1 MNEIVKNEY
10 TEIQK
15 YFDNYYKE
23 QLEVYEEKKY
33 FDNYLLTELTDEP
46 IYWLISF
53 LALLVTAIL
62 AEKNKSS
69 DLSVFFDFIFF
80 VALGIIIILTIL
92 ICFKAIFYNW
102 GFEKS
107 KKRFFKHFYKS
118 KNIKRVTTDLG
129 VDKSDLLFDENY
141 IIMGLNIKDEKQLNK
156 IERELKN
163 GKQLSRTQ
171 VR

>member
-1 MNEIVKNEY
+1 MNEIIKNDY

-15 YFDNYYKE
+15 YFDDYYKE

-46 IYWLISF
+46 IYWLSSF

-69 DLSVFFDFIFF
+69 DFSTFLNFIFF
-80 VALGIIIILTIL
+80 VVLGIIIILTIL

-102 GFEKS
+102 EFEKS

-118 KNIKRVTTDLG
+118 KNIKKVTTDLG
-129 VDKSDLLFDENY
+129 VNKKDLTFDEDN
-141 IIMGLNIKDEKQLNK
+141 IIIGLNIKDEKRLSK

-163 GKQLSRTQ
+163 GK
-171 VR
+171 

>member
-1 MNEIVKNEY
+1 M
-10 TEIQK
+10 
-15 YFDNYYKE
+15 
-23 QLEVYEEKKY
+23 EVYEEKKY

-46 IYWLISF
+46 IYWLFSF

-129 VDKSDLLFDENY
+129 VNKSDLLFDENY

-156 IERELKN
+156 LERELKN
-163 GKQLSRTQ
+163 GK
-171 VR
+171 

>member
-10 TEIQK
+10 TEIKK
-15 YFDNYYKE
+15 YFDDYYEE
-23 QLEVYEEKKY
+23 QLEIYERKKY
-33 FDNYLLTELTDEP
+33 YDNYLLTELTDEP
-46 IYWLISF
+46 IYWLSSF

-69 DLSVFFDFIFF
+69 DFSTFLNFIFF
-80 VALGIIIILTIL
+80 VVLGIIIILTIL

-102 GFEKS
+102 EFEKS

-118 KNIKRVTTDLG
+118 KNIKKVTTDLG
-129 VDKSDLLFDENY
+129 VNKKDLTFDEDN
-141 IIMGLNIKDEKQLNK
+141 IIIGLNIKDEKRLSK

-163 GKQLSRTQ
+163 GK
-171 VR
+171 

>member
-15 YFDNYYKE
+15 YFDDYYKE
-23 QLEVYEEKKY
+23 QLKVYEEKKY

-69 DLSVFFDFIFF
+69 NLSGFFNFIFF
-80 VALGIIIILTIL
+80 VVLGIIIILTIL

-102 GFEKS
+102 EFEKS

-129 VDKSDLLFDENY
+129 VNKKDLTFDEDN
-141 IIMGLNIKDEKQLNK
+141 IIISLNIKDEKRLSK
-156 IERELKN
+156 IERVLKN
-163 GKQLSRTQ
+163 GK
-171 VR
+171 

>member
-23 QLEVYEEKKY
+23 QLEVYEREKY
-33 FDNYLLTELTDEP
+33 NDNYLLTELTDEP

-53 LALLVTAIL
+53 LVLLVTAIL

-69 DLSVFFDFIFF
+69 DLSVFFNFIFF
-80 VALGIIIILTIL
+80 VAVGIIIILTIL
-92 ICFKAIFYNW
+92 IFFKAIFYNW

-118 KNIKRVTTDLG
+118 KNIKKVTTDLG
-129 VDKSDLLFDENY
+129 VNKKDLTFDEDN
-141 IIMGLNIKDEKQLNK
+141 IIIGLNIKDEKRLSK

-163 GKQLSRTQ
+163 GK
-171 VR
+171 

>member
-15 YFDNYYKE
+15 YFDDYYKE

-92 ICFKAIFYNW
+92 ICFKAIFY
-102 GFEKS
+102 
-107 KKRFFKHFYKS
+107 
-118 KNIKRVTTDLG
+118 IL
-129 VDKSDLLFDENY
+129 
-141 IIMGLNIKDEKQLNK
+141 
-156 IERELKN
+156 
-163 GKQLSRTQ
+163 
-171 VR
+171 

>member
-1 MNEIVKNEY
+1 MNEIVKNEN
-10 TEIQK
+10 TEIKK
-15 YFDNYYKE
+15 YFDDYYKE
-23 QLEVYEEKKY
+23 QLEVYEGEKY
-33 FDNYLLTELTDEP
+33 NDNYLLTELTDEP
-46 IYWLISF
+46 IYWLVSF

-69 DLSVFFDFIFF
+69 NLSGFFNFIFF
-80 VALGIIIILTIL
+80 VVLGIIIILTIL

-102 GFEKS
+102 EFEKS

-129 VDKSDLLFDENY
+129 VNKKDLTFDKDN
-141 IIMGLNIKDEKQLNK
+141 IIIGLNIKDEKRLSK

-163 GKQLSRTQ
+163 GK
-171 VR
+171 

>member
-10 TEIQK
+10 TEIKK
-15 YFDNYYKE
+15 YFDDYYKE

-46 IYWLISF
+46 IYWLVSF

-69 DLSVFFDFIFF
+69 DLSGFFNFIFF
-80 VALGIIIILTIL
+80 VTLGIIIILTIL

-102 GFEKS
+102 EFKKS

-118 KNIKRVTTDLG
+118 KNIKRVTTDLR
-129 VDKSDLLFDENY
+129 VNKKDLTFDKDN
-141 IIMGLNIKDEKQLNK
+141 IIIGLNIKDEKRLSK

-163 GKQLSRTQ
+163 GK
-171 VR
+171 

>member
-15 YFDNYYKE
+15 YFNVYYKE

-46 IYWLISF
+46 IYWLSSF

-62 AEKNKSS
+62 AEKNKPSNSS
-69 DLSVFFDFIFF
+69 DFFNFIFF
-80 VALGIIIILTIL
+80 VVLGIIIILTIL

-102 GFEKS
+102 EFEKS

-129 VDKSDLLFDENY
+129 VNKKDLTFDEDN
-141 IIMGLNIKDEKQLNK
+141 IIIGLNIKDEKRLSK

-163 GKQLSRTQ
+163 G
-171 VR
+171 

>member
-15 YFDNYYKE
+15 YFNVYYKE

-46 IYWLISF
+46 IYWLSSF

-69 DLSVFFDFIFF
+69 NLSDFFNFIFF
-80 VALGIIIILTIL
+80 VVLGIIIILTIL

-102 GFEKS
+102 EFEKS

-129 VDKSDLLFDENY
+129 VNKKDLTFDEDN
-141 IIMGLNIKDEKQLNK
+141 IIIGLNIKDEKRLSK

-163 GKQLSRTQ
+163 G
-171 VR
+171 

>member
-10 TEIQK
+10 TEIEK
-15 YFDNYYKE
+15 YFDDYYKE

-46 IYWLISF
+46 IYWLSSF

-62 AEKNKSS
+62 AKKNKSS
-69 DLSVFFDFIFF
+69 DFSTFLNFIFF
-80 VALGIIIILTIL
+80 VVLGIIIILTIL

-102 GFEKS
+102 EFEKS

-118 KNIKRVTTDLG
+118 KNIKKVTTDLG
-129 VDKSDLLFDENY
+129 VNKKDLTFDEDN
-141 IIMGLNIKDEKQLNK
+141 IIIGLNIKDEKRLSK

-163 GKQLSRTQ
+163 GK
-171 VR
+171 

>member
-10 TEIQK
+10 TEIKK
-15 YFDNYYKE
+15 YFDDYYEE
-23 QLEVYEEKKY
+23 QLKVYERKKY
-33 FDNYLLTELTDEP
+33 YDNYLLTELTDEP
-46 IYWLISF
+46 IYWLVSF

-69 DLSVFFDFIFF
+69 ALSGFFNFIFF
-80 VALGIIIILTIL
+80 VVLGIIIILTIL

-102 GFEKS
+102 EFEKS

-129 VDKSDLLFDENY
+129 VNKKDLTFDKDN
-141 IIMGLNIKDEKQLNK
+141 IIIGLNIKDEKRLSN

-163 GKQLSRTQ
+163 GK
-171 VR
+171 

>member
-15 YFDNYYKE
+15 YFNVYYKE

-46 IYWLISF
+46 IYWLSSF

-62 AEKNKSS
+62 AEKNKPSNLS
-69 DLSVFFDFIFF
+69 DFFNFIFF
-80 VALGIIIILTIL
+80 VVLGIIIILTIL

-102 GFEKS
+102 EFEKS

-129 VDKSDLLFDENY
+129 VNKKDLTFDEDN
-141 IIMGLNIKDEKQLNK
+141 IIIGLNIKDEKRLSK

-163 GKQLSRTQ
+163 G
-171 VR
+171 

>member
-10 TEIQK
+10 TEIQ
-15 YFDNYYKE
+15 
-23 QLEVYEEKKY
+23 KY

-69 DLSVFFDFIFF
+69 DFSTFLNFIFF
-80 VALGIIIILTIL
+80 VVLGIIIILTIL

-102 GFEKS
+102 EFEKS

-118 KNIKRVTTDLG
+118 KNIKKVTTDLG
-129 VDKSDLLFDENY
+129 VNKKDLTFDEDN
-141 IIMGLNIKDEKQLNK
+141 IIIGLNIKDEKRLSK

-163 GKQLSRTQ
+163 GK
-171 VR
+171 

>member
-15 YFDNYYKE
+15 YFDGYYKE
-23 QLEVYEEKKY
+23 QLEIYEEKKY

-53 LALLVTAIL
+53 LVLLVTAIL

-69 DLSVFFDFIFF
+69 NLSGFFNFIFF

-92 ICFKAIFYNW
+92 IFFKAIFYNW
-102 GFEKS
+102 EFEKS

-118 KNIKRVTTDLG
+118 KNIKKVTTDLG
-129 VDKSDLLFDENY
+129 VNKKDLTFDEDN
-141 IIMGLNIKDEKQLNK
+141 IIIGLNIKDEKRLSK

-163 GKQLSRTQ
+163 GK
-171 VR
+171 

>member
-15 YFDNYYKE
+15 YFDDYYKE

-46 IYWLISF
+46 IYWLSSF

-69 DLSVFFDFIFF
+69 DFSTFLNFIFF
-80 VALGIIIILTIL
+80 VVLGIIIILTIL

-102 GFEKS
+102 EFEKS

-118 KNIKRVTTDLG
+118 KNIKKVTTDLG
-129 VDKSDLLFDENY
+129 VNKKDLTFDEDN
-141 IIMGLNIKDEKQLNK
+141 IIIGLNIKDEKRLSK

-163 GKQLSRTQ
+163 GK
-171 VR
+171 

>member
-1 MNEIVKNEY
+1 MNKIVKNEY

-15 YFDNYYKE
+15 YFDDYYKE

-46 IYWLISF
+46 IYWLSSF

-69 DLSVFFDFIFF
+69 DFSTFLNFIFF
-80 VALGIIIILTIL
+80 VVLGIIIILTIL

-102 GFEKS
+102 EFEKS

-118 KNIKRVTTDLG
+118 KNIKKVTTDLG
-129 VDKSDLLFDENY
+129 VNKKDLTFDEDN
-141 IIMGLNIKDEKQLNK
+141 IIIGLNIKDEKRLSK

-163 GKQLSRTQ
+163 GK
-171 VR
+171 

>member
-10 TEIQK
+10 TEIKK
-15 YFDNYYKE
+15 YFDDYYEE
-23 QLEVYEEKKY
+23 QLKVYERKKY
-33 FDNYLLTELTDEP
+33 YDNYLLTELTDEP
-46 IYWLISF
+46 IYWLSSF

-69 DLSVFFDFIFF
+69 DWSVFLNFIFF
-80 VALGIIIILTIL
+80 VVLGIIIILTIL

-102 GFEKS
+102 EFEKS

-129 VDKSDLLFDENY
+129 VNKKDLTFDKDN
-141 IIMGLNIKDEKQLNK
+141 IIIGLNIKDEKRLSN

-163 GKQLSRTQ
+163 GK
-171 VR
+171 

>member
-15 YFDNYYKE
+15 YFDDYYKE

-53 LALLVTAIL
+53 LVLLVTAIL

-69 DLSVFFDFIFF
+69 DLSVFFNFIFF
-80 VALGIIIILTIL
+80 VALGIIIIFNDFI
-92 ICFKAIFYNW
+92 
-102 GFEKS
+102 
-107 KKRFFKHFYKS
+107 H
-118 KNIKRVTTDLG
+118 
-129 VDKSDLLFDENY
+129 
-141 IIMGLNIKDEKQLNK
+141 
-156 IERELKN
+156 
-163 GKQLSRTQ
+163 
-171 VR
+171 

>member
-15 YFDNYYKE
+15 YFDYYYKE

-46 IYWLISF
+46 IYWLSSF

-69 DLSVFFDFIFF
+69 DFSTFLNFIFF
-80 VALGIIIILTIL
+80 VILGIIIILTIL

-102 GFEKS
+102 EFEKS

-118 KNIKRVTTDLG
+118 KNIKKVTTDLG
-129 VDKSDLLFDENY
+129 VNKKDLTFDEDN
-141 IIMGLNIKDEKQLNK
+141 IIIFINIK
-156 IERELKN
+156 
-163 GKQLSRTQ
+163 
-171 VR
+171 

>member
-10 TEIQK
+10 TEIKK
-15 YFDNYYKE
+15 YFDDYYEE
-23 QLEVYEEKKY
+23 QLEVYERKKY
-33 FDNYLLTELTDEP
+33 YDNYLLTELTDEP
-46 IYWLISF
+46 IYWLVSF

-69 DLSVFFDFIFF
+69 DLSGFFNFIFF
-80 VALGIIIILTIL
+80 VVLGIIIILTIL

-102 GFEKS
+102 EFEKS

-129 VDKSDLLFDENY
+129 VNKKDLTFDKDN
-141 IIMGLNIKDEKQLNK
+141 IIIGLNIKDEKRLSN

-163 GKQLSRTQ
+163 GK
-171 VR
+171 

>member
-15 YFDNYYKE
+15 YFDGYYKE
-23 QLEVYEEKKY
+23 QLEIYEEKKY

-53 LALLVTAIL
+53 LVLLVTAIL

-69 DLSVFFDFIFF
+69 NLSGFFNFIFF

-92 ICFKAIFYNW
+92 IFFKAIFYNW
-102 GFEKS
+102 EFEKS

-118 KNIKRVTTDLG
+118 KNIKKVTTDLG
-129 VDKSDLLFDENY
+129 VNKKDLTFDEDN
-141 IIMGLNIKDEKQLNK
+141 IIIGLNVKDEKRLSK

-163 GKQLSRTQ
+163 GK
-171 VR
+171 

>member
-10 TEIQK
+10 TEIKK
-15 YFDNYYKE
+15 YFDDYYEE
-23 QLEVYEEKKY
+23 QLEVYERKKY
-33 FDNYLLTELTDEP
+33 YDNYLLTELTDEP
-46 IYWLISF
+46 IYWLVSF

-69 DLSVFFDFIFF
+69 DLSGFFNFIFF
-80 VALGIIIILTIL
+80 VVLGIIIILTIL

-102 GFEKS
+102 EFEKS

-129 VDKSDLLFDENY
+129 VNKEDLTFDKDN
-141 IIMGLNIKDEKQLNK
+141 IIIGLNIKDEKRLSN

-163 GKQLSRTQ
+163 GK
-171 VR
+171 

>member
-10 TEIQK
+10 TEIKK
-15 YFDNYYKE
+15 YFDDYYEE
-23 QLEVYEEKKY
+23 QLEVYERKKY
-33 FDNYLLTELTDEP
+33 YDNYLLTELTDEP
-46 IYWLISF
+46 IYWLSSF

-69 DLSVFFDFIFF
+69 DFSTFFNFIFF
-80 VALGIIIILTIL
+80 VVLGIIIILTIL

-102 GFEKS
+102 EFEKS

-118 KNIKRVTTDLG
+118 KNIKKVTTDLG
-129 VDKSDLLFDENY
+129 VNKKDLTFDEDN
-141 IIMGLNIKDEKQLNK
+141 IIIGLNVKDEKRLSK

-163 GKQLSRTQ
+163 GK
-171 VR
+171 

>member
-15 YFDNYYKE
+15 YFDDYYKE

-33 FDNYLLTELTDEP
+33 FDNYLLTELTDEL
-46 IYWLISF
+46 IYWLSSF

-69 DLSVFFDFIFF
+69 DFSTFLNFIFF
-80 VALGIIIILTIL
+80 VVLGIIIILTIL

-102 GFEKS
+102 EFEKS

-118 KNIKRVTTDLG
+118 KNIKKVTTDLG
-129 VDKSDLLFDENY
+129 VNKKDLTFDEDN
-141 IIMGLNIKDEKQLNK
+141 IIIGLNIKDEKRLSK

-163 GKQLSRTQ
+163 GK
-171 VR
+171 

>member
-15 YFDNYYKE
+15 YFDDYYKE

-62 AEKNKSS
+62 SEKNKSS
-69 DLSVFFDFIFF
+69 DFSTFLNFIFF
-80 VALGIIIILTIL
+80 VVLGIIIILTIL

-102 GFEKS
+102 EFEKS

-118 KNIKRVTTDLG
+118 KNIKKVTTDLG
-129 VDKSDLLFDENY
+129 VNKKDLTFDEDN
-141 IIMGLNIKDEKQLNK
+141 IIIGLNIKDEKRLSK

-163 GKQLSRTQ
+163 GK
-171 VR
+171 

>member
-1 MNEIVKNEY
+1 MNEIIKNEY

-15 YFDNYYKE
+15 YFDDYYKE

-46 IYWLISF
+46 IYWLSSF

-69 DLSVFFDFIFF
+69 DFSTFLNFIFF
-80 VALGIIIILTIL
+80 VVLGIIIILTIL

-102 GFEKS
+102 EFEKS

-118 KNIKRVTTDLG
+118 KNIKKVTTDLG
-129 VDKSDLLFDENY
+129 VNKKDLTFDEDN
-141 IIMGLNIKDEKQLNK
+141 IIIGLNIKDEKRLSK

-163 GKQLSRTQ
+163 GK
-171 VR
+171 

>member
-46 IYWLISF
+46 IYWLVSF
-53 LALLVTAIL
+53 LVLLVTAIL

-69 DLSVFFDFIFF
+69 DLSVF
-80 VALGIIIILTIL
+80 LILYSL
-92 ICFKAIFYNW
+92 
-102 GFEKS
+102 
-107 KKRFFKHFYKS
+107 
-118 KNIKRVTTDLG
+118 
-129 VDKSDLLFDENY
+129 
-141 IIMGLNIKDEKQLNK
+141 
-156 IERELKN
+156 
-163 GKQLSRTQ
+163 
-171 VR
+171 

>member
-15 YFDNYYKE
+15 YFDDYYKE

-46 IYWLISF
+46 IYWLSSF

-69 DLSVFFDFIFF
+69 DFSTFLNFIFF
-80 VALGIIIILTIL
+80 VVLGIIIILTIL

-102 GFEKS
+102 EFEKY

-118 KNIKRVTTDLG
+118 KNIKKVTTDLG
-129 VDKSDLLFDENY
+129 VNKKDLTFDEDN
-141 IIMGLNIKDEKQLNK
+141 IIIGLNIKDEKRLSK

-163 GKQLSRTQ
+163 GK
-171 VR
+171 

>member
-15 YFDNYYKE
+15 YFNVYYKE

-46 IYWLISF
+46 IYWLSSF

-69 DLSVFFDFIFF
+69 NLSDFFNFIFF
-80 VALGIIIILTIL
+80 VVLGIIIILTIL

-102 GFEKS
+102 EFEKS

-129 VDKSDLLFDENY
+129 VNKKDLTFDEDN
-141 IIMGLNIKDEKQLNK
+141 IIIGLNIKDEKILSK

-163 GKQLSRTQ
+163 G
-171 VR
+171 